1 MKKNKLQQGNIMLI
15 TVLFVCMV
23 GASVILTSTKSTV
36 STTSNTKNLLQSKQ
50 SFATAESGI
59 EDVLYRIRNNI
70 AYSNQE
76 VLNIGDSS
84 TTTDITSGASDKT
97 ISALGIFNGKNR
109 GLNVNVVT
117 GTGTSFSYGMQTGQ
131 GGISFGSNSGVV
143 GNIYTNGP
151 ITGASNAYITGTAVA
166 ASGGSAT
173 ADQSYGNGSASSVDT
188 TFRNASGTQDATQS
202 FVISATNPLSK
213 ARIYIKK
220 FGSPTNA
227 TVTIR
232 TNNSGNPSS
241 TVVATGTL
249 TASLITTSYSW
260 VDVTF
265 STSPALTAGTTYWLT
280 VDNSSTSASAYYVWG
295 GGNAGY
301 SSGLGKIGTVGGT
314 WYSSPSQIASGT
326 DLFFEIYTGG
336 ASGSISNVIVGT
348 GSTGDAWAN
357 TVTGS
362 TVRGTLYCQ
371 TGSSNNKSC
380 NTTRADPTQQD
391 FPISDAT
398 INDWK
403 DTAAAGSI
411 TTGNVTISTNQSMGP
426 KKIVGNLT
434 VDNSKTLTL
443 TGVVWVTGNI
453 TVSNNGIIKLDSSY
467 GSNGG
472 MIIADGTITISN
484 NGDMRGSGTTG
495 SFMMAIS
502 TSSSGSA
509 ISIDNNAG
517 SVVLYAPNGTLSLSN
532 NAGAKQAT
540 AYRISLSNNAT
551 VTYDSGLANSV
562 FSSGPSGG
570 WNISKWKDLDF

>member
-15 TVLFVCMV
+15 TVLFVCMI

-59 EDVLYRIRNNI
+59 EDVLYRIKNNI
-70 AYSNQE
+70 AYSSQE

-84 TTTDITSGASDKT
+84 TTTDTTSGASDKT

-109 GLNVNVVT
+109 GLNVNVVA

-131 GGISFGSNSGVV
+131 GGISFGSNAGVV

-188 TFRNASGTQDATQS
+188 NFRNASGTQDATQS

-220 FGSPTNA
+220 VGSPTNA

-232 TNNSGNPSS
+232 TNNSGSPSS

-249 TASLITTSYSW
+249 TASLITTSYAW
-260 VDVTF
+260 TDVTF
-265 STSPALTAGTTYWLT
+265 STSPTLTSGTTYWLT
-280 VDNSSTSASAYYVWG
+280 VDSSSTSASAYYVWG
-295 GGNAGY
+295 GSNAY
-301 SSGLGKIGTVGGT
+301 SSGQAKIGTVGGT
-314 WYSSPSQIASGT
+314 WYTTSPQITSGT
-326 DLFFEIYTGG
+326 DFFFEIYTGG
-336 ASGSISNVIVGT
+336 VAGSISNVIVGT

-380 NTTRADPTQQD
+380 DTSRADPTQQD

-398 INDWK
+398 INEWK
-403 DTAAAGSI
+403 DTAVAGGT

-453 TVSNNGIIKLDSSY
+453 TVSNNGIVNLDSSY

-472 MIIADGTITISN
+472 MIIADGTITLSN
-484 NGDMRGSGTTG
+484 NGDMQGSGTAG

-540 AYRISLSNNAT
+540 AYRIDLANNAT

-570 WNISKWKDLDF
+570 WNVSKWKDLDF